1 MWHKVRKILTGSSV
15 NLPGRLSSPVSHPF
29 RDTLSQSG
37 YLEPLSATSLLETE
51 NRQHLLR
58 QLWENSLL
66 PRAQYEQYFLTPLR
80 TCVSLMQQLPATD
93 AGHHAV
99 PGGMIDYT
107 LKTVVYATRLSR
119 GYMLP
124 PGASAEEQSA
134 QSAAWG
140 AVVFYS
146 ALFHSLS
153 SLRQIE
159 GELLDGEIW
168 YPGINVPTQPYR
180 FRFRTTITNGA
191 AEGLCTMLGMRLLPG
206 EVIQWLS
213 KTPYAL
219 DSLLSFIRGDFG
231 NACVIFQIVTDAIRH
246 AGGKSQGIQDESAV
260 CESVNVPATVT
271 ENVQVDAGHPESD
284 IAAVLPSAESADG
297 ASLSP
302 AVRLPEPVAGPL
314 TSALNEN
321 IPLTPVVDT
330 SLPGDDK
337 AVHDVI
343 SLMGFSPTPVAEK
356 SPAEQTATAPCTDE
370 GAQNTPFLVPSSG
383 ERDQVLLQATAM
395 APSNIS
401 QAASDDSEISEGYGQ
416 QILSWLSEQILSG
429 TLTVNNKDS
438 QIHIVGG
445 LVFLPTPH
453 IFFSFMKEKNYPP
466 ELKNDIQR
474 EFERQGLHFMQKGKG
489 VFSCVK
495 YESENRQGRYEKIS
509 GYLIKSKLVYASH
522 VIPADSA
529 YLFVSSRN
537 HSGNTD

>member
-15 NLPGRLSSPVSHPF
+15 NLPGRLSAPVPHQF
-29 RDTLSQSG
+29 QDTLSQRG
-37 YLEPLSATSLLETE
+37 FIEPQSATSLLDTE

-80 TCVSLMQQLPATD
+80 TCVSLMQQLPATN

-146 ALFHSLS
+146 ALFHSLP

-159 GELLDGEIW
+159 GELLDGETW

-206 EVIQWLS
+206 EVIRWLS
-213 KTPYAL
+213 KTPHAL
-219 DSLLSFIRGDFG
+219 DSLLSFIRGEFG
-231 NACVIFQIVTDAIRH
+231 NTCVIFQIVTDATRH
-246 AGGKSQGIQDESAV
+246 AEGKSQGIQDELTV
-260 CESVNVPATVT
+260 CELVNVTATVS
-271 ENVQVDAGHPESD
+271 ENAQVGAGYLESD

-302 AVRLPEPVAGPL
+302 AVKLPESVAGPL
-314 TSALNEN
+314 TSALNES
-321 IPLTPVVDT
+321 IPLTPGVDT
-330 SLPGDDK
+330 SQPGDDK
-337 AVHDVI
+337 AVHDVM
-343 SLMGFSPTPVAEK
+343 SLMGFSPRPVVEK
-356 SPAEQTATAPCTDE
+356 TFTEQTATTPCTDE
-370 GAQNTPFLVPSSG
+370 GYENTPSLVPPPG
-383 ERDQVLLQATAM
+383 ESEQALLQATAM

-401 QAASDDSEISEGYGQ
+401 KVASDYSEISQGYGQ

-429 TLTVNNKDS
+429 NLTVNNKDS

-445 LVFLPTPH
+445 LVFMPTPH

-466 ELKNDIQR
+466 DLKNDIQR
-474 EFERQGLHFMQKGKG
+474 EFERLGLHFMQKGKG

-495 YESENRQGRYEKIS
+495 FESENRRGRYEKIS

-522 VIPADSA
+522 DIPADSA
-529 YLFVSSRN
+529 YLFVSNRN
-537 HSGNTD
+537 HSGNVI

>member
-1 MWHKVRKILTGSSV
+1 MWHKVRKILTGSSL
-15 NLPGRLSSPVSHPF
+15 NLPGRLSSPVAHQF
-29 RDTLSQSG
+29 QDTLSQRG
-37 YLEPLSATSLLETE
+37 YIEPQSATSLLETE

-80 TCVSLMQQLPATD
+80 TSVSLMQQLPATD

-107 LKTVVYATRLSR
+107 LKTVVFATRLSR

-168 YPGINVPTQPYR
+168 YPGINVPPQPYR

-213 KTPYAL
+213 KTPHAL

-246 AGGKSQGIQDESAV
+246 AGGKSKGIQDELAV
-260 CESVNVPATVT
+260 CESVNIPATVT
-271 ENVQVDAGHPESD
+271 ENAQVDG
-284 IAAVLPSAESADG
+284 AESADG

-302 AVRLPEPVAGPL
+302 AVRLPEPVTGSL
-314 TSALNEN
+314 TSALNAD

-337 AVHDVI
+337 AVHEVM
-343 SLMGFSPTPVAEK
+343 SLIGFSPTPVAEK
-356 SPAEQTATAPCTDE
+356 ISAEQTATTPCTDE
-370 GAQNTPFLVPSSG
+370 SQNTPSLVSAPG
-383 ERDQVLLQATAM
+383 EPDQALLQATAM
-395 APSNIS
+395 AMSNIS

-416 QILSWLSEQILSG
+416 QILSWLSEQIFSG

-474 EFERQGLHFMQKGKG
+474 EFERQGGHFMQKGKG

-495 YESENRQGRYEKIS
+495 YESEKRQGRYEKIS

-529 YLFVSSRN
+529 YLFVSNRN
-537 HSGNTD
+537 HSGNAT